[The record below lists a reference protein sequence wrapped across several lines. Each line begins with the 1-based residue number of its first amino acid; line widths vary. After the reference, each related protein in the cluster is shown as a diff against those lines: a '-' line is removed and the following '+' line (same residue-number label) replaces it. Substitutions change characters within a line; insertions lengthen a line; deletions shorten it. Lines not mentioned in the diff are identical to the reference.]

1 MEYVY
6 HYKTLESVLNNIA
19 SDFSDKNI
27 KNQVARLTSDELRK
41 LKELC
46 QIVTQTEG
54 EA

>member
-6 HYKTLESVLNNIA
+6 HYKTLESVLKNIA
-19 SDFSDKNI
+19 SDFSDDNI
-27 KNQVARLTSDELRK
+27 KKQVTRLTSDELRK

-46 QIVTQTEG
+46 QLVTQIEG